1 MAGLNDVGRFLTETH
16 CQRASGNSLQ
26 AVSSVEDVQ
35 VSFHNLGTSE
45 NSHIQ
50 ADYREKA
57 GHTKTK
63 HRICRSVSCW
73 AREAV
78 CNWSF
83 ASPTVFVSHPVGQL
97 DHGCLWIWQ
106 LGTRPLVPSG
116 CGRRLL
122 GQGACLTLS
131 LLVDYMEVSGHVEMV
146 GSVFMHT
153 LGCLPPVGPTP
164 FAPRFPNMWKAVLN
178 PNTTQSTA
186 SFL

>member
-35 VSFHNLGTSE
+35 VSFHNLGTAE

-50 ADYREKA
+50 EDYREKA

-63 HRICRSVSCW
+63 HRTCRSASCW
-73 AREAV
+73 AGEAI

-83 ASPTVFVSHPVGQL
+83 ASPTVFMSRPIGQL
-97 DHGCLWIWQ
+97 DRGHLWLWL
-106 LGTRPLVPSG
+106 LGTRPSAPSV
-116 CGRRLL
+116 CGRGLS

-131 LLVDYMEVSGHVEMV
+131 LLVDDVEVSKRGDGRIC
-146 GSVFMHT
+146 GSCTPQPAF
-153 LGCLPPVGPTP
+153 LLLDPPVLPAA
-164 FAPRFPNMWKAVLN
+164 FQKMWKAVLK
-178 PNTTQSTA
+178 PTITQSTV
-186 SFL
+186 SFI